1 LSVHSYNLKAQ
12 TFSVVQAMDK
22 SSTQL
27 SINRNEL
34 LSFVLPNQYA
44 QCFDTSQ
51 VHPKFSQE
59 MIRHLAADSLDFDP
73 RAFHQLAR
81 TLLQESFDIESY
93 MTQVVSGAAMVLGE
107 WWACDRISI
116 SAVRLGAN
124 RLTELIYELADQRVK
139 STQKPFNPYKAL
151 ISAPKDSQHTLG
163 INVAAEI
170 FHLHGWEVTSGP
182 LLTLDMAPDML
193 AEEHFDLLGVTLSLD
208 RDLLMGHKYISQC
221 RKVSRNKDLVV
232 VVGGTQAFL
241 RPNLAKEVNADF
253 AATNAS
259 HAQEYAMSLMT
270 RIRTR
275 TQFEQG

>member
-1 LSVHSYNLKAQ
+1 LSSPDIFPAR
-12 TFSVVQAMDK
+12 TAMDK

-27 SINRNEL
+27 SVNRNEL

-44 QCFDTSQ
+44 MCFDTQ
-51 VHPKFSQE
+51 RVHPKFSQE

-73 RAFHQLAR
+73 RAFQRLAR
-81 TLLQESFDIESY
+81 SLLQESFDIESY

-124 RLTELIYELADQRVK
+124 RLTELIYELADQRIK
-139 STQKPFNPYKAL
+139 SSQKPFNPYRVL
-151 ISAPKDSQHTLG
+151 IAAPNGSEHTLG

-182 LLTLDMAPDML
+182 LINLDLTPDML

-208 RDLLMGHKYISQC
+208 RDLLLGHKFISQC
-221 RKVSRNKDLVV
+221 RKASRNKDLVV

-241 RPNLAKEVNADF
+241 RPNLAAEVNADF